1 MFEIARSERG
11 VAACGVSHP
20 AIIGAVRGTLKSS
33 GEFGRVGTLENWL
46 ENRLENRR
54 LKTLHKCLVALG
66 LLTLVALVLVWFL
79 PARLALLWIAPQLH
93 GVRLQQVGGLLWDG
107 HADQVTT
114 SDGQVLGKLNWQL
127 SRAALLG
134 KAQLHLDL
142 TGPQMDFSGA
152 MRKLPQGQIE
162 WRDVHARM
170 DLSLLDAYA
179 AKLPQGQ
186 PAGELQLSVAHALL
200 QAGWP
205 LELQAKTQWSNA
217 SIRTRAR
224 DIALGALQL
233 QAQAQ
238 NGVISAQLHDDGHGP
253 LHADGQLQLSPLGW
267 RLDATLRPQQTDAA
281 LRQWLAQLGQPDGSG
296 ALHIQRSGGM
306 AMGLP
311 PRTSDGTLH

>member
-1 MFEIARSERG
+1 
-11 VAACGVSHP
+11 
-20 AIIGAVRGTLKSS
+20 
-33 GEFGRVGTLENWL
+33 
-46 ENRLENRR
+46 
-54 LKTLHKCLVALG
+54 LKTLQKCLIALG

-114 SDGQVLGKLNWQL
+114 SDGQALGKLNWQL
-127 SRAALLG
+127 SRSALLG
-134 KAQLHLDL
+134 KARLQLDF
-142 TGPQMDFSGA
+142 TGSQLDFSGA

-162 WRDVHARM
+162 WRDVHARL

-186 PAGELQLSVAHALL
+186 PAGELQLSVEHALL
-200 QAGWP
+200 QGGWP

-217 SIRTRAR
+217 SIKTRGS

-233 QAQAQ
+233 HAQAQ
-238 NGVISAQLHDDGHGP
+238 NGVISAQLRDDGHGP

-267 RLDATLRPQQTDAA
+267 RLDATLLARQTDAG
-281 LRQWLAQLGQPDGSG
+281 LRHWLAQFGQPDASG
-296 ALHIQRSGGM
+296 ALHLQRSGGM

-311 PRTSDGTLH
+311 APTPDRTPH

>member
-1 MFEIARSERG
+1 
-11 VAACGVSHP
+11 VSHP
-20 AIIGAVRGTLKSS
+20 AIIDAARGTLKSG
-33 GEFGRVGTLENWL
+33 GEYGRVNHV
-46 ENRLENRR
+46 ENRR
-54 LKTLHKCLVALG
+54 LKTLKKCLIALC
-66 LLTLVALVLVWFL
+66 LLVLVALVLVWFL

-114 SDGQVLGKLNWQL
+114 SDGQLLGKLNWQL

-134 KAQLHLDL
+134 KTQLQLDF
-142 TGPQMDFSGA
+142 TGSELDFSGT

-162 WRDVHARM
+162 WRDVHARL

-186 PAGELQLSVAHALL
+186 PAGELQLSVEHALL

-205 LELQAKTQWSNA
+205 LELQAKTQWSSA
-217 SIRTRAR
+217 SIKTRGS
-224 DIALGALQL
+224 DIVLGALQL

-267 RLDATLRPQQTDAA
+267 RLDATLLPQQTDAA
-281 LRQWLAQLGQPDGSG
+281 LRQWLAQFGQPDGSG

-306 AMGLP
+306 ALGLAAP
-311 PRTSDGTLH
+311 TSDRTTH

>member
-1 MFEIARSERG
+1 MPQVFEVARGERG
-11 VAACGVSHP
+11 VAACRVSHP
-20 AIIGAVRGTLKSS
+20 AIIDAARGTLKSG
-33 GEFGRVGTLENWL
+33 GEYGRVGTLENWL
-46 ENRLENRR
+46 ENRL
-54 LKTLHKCLVALG
+54 LKTLHKCLIALG
-66 LLTLVALVLVWFL
+66 SLLLAALVLVWFL
-79 PARLALLWIAPQLH
+79 PASLAMLWIAPQLH

-127 SRAALLG
+127 SRSALLG
-134 KAQLHLDL
+134 KAQLQLDL
-142 TGPQMDFSGA
+142 TGPQLDFSGT
-152 MRKLPQGQIE
+152 MRKLPQGQVE
-162 WRDVHARM
+162 WLDVHARM

-186 PAGELQLSVAHALL
+186 PGGELQLSVERALL
-200 QAGWP
+200 QASWP
-205 LELQAKTQWSNA
+205 LELQANTKWTNA
-217 SIRTRAR
+217 SIKTRGS

-267 RLDATLRPQQTDAA
+267 RLDATLLPQQTDAA
-281 LRQWLAQLGQPDGSG
+281 LRHWLAQFGQPDGSG

-306 AMGLP
+306 AMGLLP
-311 PRTSDGTLH
+311 PTSDGTPH

>member
-1 MFEIARSERG
+1 
-11 VAACGVSHP
+11 VSHP
-20 AIIGAVRGTLKSS
+20 AIIDAARWSLKSS
-33 GEFGRVGTLENWL
+33 AESGRVTNVENSH
-46 ENRLENRR
+46 
-54 LKTLHKCLVALG
+54 LKMLKKGLLALG
-66 LLTLVALVLVWFL
+66 LLLLFALVLLWFL

-93 GVRLQQVGGLLWDG
+93 GVRLQQVDGLLWEG

-114 SDGQVLGKLNWQL
+114 SDGQLLGKLNWRL

-134 KAQLHLDL
+134 KTQLQLDF
-142 TGPQMDFSGA
+142 TGSELDFSGA

-170 DLSLLDAYA
+170 DLSLLDVYA

-186 PAGELQLSVAHALL
+186 PAGELQLIVEHALL

-217 SIRTRAR
+217 SIKTRGS
-224 DIALGALQL
+224 DIVLGALQL

-267 RLDATLRPQQTDAA
+267 RLDATLLPQQSDAA
-281 LRQWLAQLGQPDGSG
+281 LRQWLAQFGQPDSSG

-311 PRTSDGTLH
+311 PPTSDRTPH

>member
-1 MFEIARSERG
+1 M
-11 VAACGVSHP
+11 
-20 AIIGAVRGTLKSS
+20 LKK
-33 GEFGRVGTLENWL
+33 GLL
-46 ENRLENRR
+46 
-54 LKTLHKCLVALG
+54 ALG
-66 LLTLVALVLVWFL
+66 LLLLFALVLLWFL

-93 GVRLQQVGGLLWDG
+93 GVRLQQVDGLLWEG
-107 HADQVTT
+107 HSDQVTT
-114 SDGQVLGKLNWQL
+114 SDGQLLGKLNWRL

-134 KAQLHLDL
+134 KTQLQLDF
-142 TGPQMDFSGA
+142 TGSELDFSGA

-170 DLSLLDAYA
+170 DLSLLDVYA

-186 PAGELQLSVAHALL
+186 PAGELQLSVEHALL

-217 SIRTRAR
+217 SIKTRGS
-224 DIALGALQL
+224 DIVLGALQL

-253 LHADGQLQLSPLGW
+253 LRADGQLQLSPLGW
-267 RLDATLRPQQTDAA
+267 RLDATLLPQQTDAA
-281 LRQWLAQLGQPDGSG
+281 LRHWLAQFGQPDASG

-311 PRTSDGTLH
+311 PPTSDGTPH